1 MEIRINGETTLY
13 GGRPTVTALLESLG
27 ISPGTVV
34 VEKNRR
40 IVPRH
45 ELDCEPVGQ
54 GDVIEIVR
62 LVRGG

>member
-1 MEIRINGETTLY
+1 MEIRVNGETTLY

-27 ISPGTVV
+27 VRPGTVV

-40 IVPRH
+40 IVPRGQM
-45 ELDCEPVGQ
+45 EYEPVTE
-54 GDVIEIVR
+54 GDAIEIVR